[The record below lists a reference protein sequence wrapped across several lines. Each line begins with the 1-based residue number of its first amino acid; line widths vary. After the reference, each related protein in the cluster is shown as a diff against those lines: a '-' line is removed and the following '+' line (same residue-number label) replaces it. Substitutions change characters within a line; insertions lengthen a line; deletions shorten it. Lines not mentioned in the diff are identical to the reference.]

1 MKNITKTLLVLVSAL
16 SISFAS
22 ATAGELQF
30 YNNSSASGT
39 VLLSIDTPNQDDMLD
54 PYIPDDGVIF
64 DSNGCFASL
73 GTGITSVTVFYDG

>member
-1 MKNITKTLLVLVSAL
+1 
-16 SISFAS
+16 
-22 ATAGELQF
+22 
-30 YNNSSASGT
+30 
-39 VLLSIDTPNQDDMLD
+39 MLD